1 MYVCTQQANRKEQEE
16 FEEQMVTLGRIMDS
30 ELQMPVT
37 TNPLLSR
44 SKSLTR
50 AASNQKISTL
60 GSSSSSSAI
69 GQGDKSK
76 DGKDDNDKDDG
87 ESCEPDL
94 PSTIENF
101 QFFIL

>member
-1 MYVCTQQANRKEQEE
+1 MYVWMYVWMYVCTQQANRKEQEE

-69 GQGDKSK
+69 GQGDSGK
-76 DGKDDNDKDDG
+76 DGKDDKDKDKDDG
-87 ESCEPDL
+87 E
-94 PSTIENF
+94 
-101 QFFIL
+101 